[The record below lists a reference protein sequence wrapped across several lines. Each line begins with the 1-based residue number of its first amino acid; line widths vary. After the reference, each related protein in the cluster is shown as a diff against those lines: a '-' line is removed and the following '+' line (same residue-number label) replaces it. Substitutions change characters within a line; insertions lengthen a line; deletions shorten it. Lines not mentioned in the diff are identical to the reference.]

1 MPTKARSLGIGILG
15 LLSSLV
21 SFGIVKSVPTM
32 FYTLGVHGTFL
43 MCAGFTIGLLIFS
56 FFYMPETSGLTLEEI
71 EDMYRVKKCKKVSE
85 PDATQF

>member
-32 FYTLGVHGTFL
+32 FYALGVHGTFL
-43 MCAGFTIGLLIFS
+43 MCALFTIALLIFN

-71 EDMYRVKKCKKVSE
+71 EDMYRVKKCNKVE
-85 PDATQF
+85 PDSTQF

>member
-43 MCAGFTIGLLIFS
+43 MCACFTIGLLIFS
-56 FFYMPETSGLTLEEI
+56 FSYMPETSGLTLEEI
-71 EDMYRVKKCKKVSE
+71 EDMYRVKKCEKVSE

>member
-21 SFGIVKSVPTM
+21 SFGIVKSVPTL
-32 FYTLGVHGTFL
+32 FYALGVHGTFL
-43 MCAGFTIGLLIFS
+43 MCALFTIGLLIFS

-71 EDMYRVKKCKKVSE
+71 EDMYRVKKCNKVE
-85 PDATQF
+85 DTTQF

>member
-32 FYTLGVHGTFL
+32 FYALGVHGTFL
-43 MCAGFTIGLLIFS
+43 MCALSTIGLLIFS

-71 EDMYRVKKCKKVSE
+71 EDMYRVKKCNKVE
-85 PDATQF
+85 PDSTQF

>member
-32 FYTLGVHGTFL
+32 FYALGVHGTFL
-43 MCAGFTIGLLIFS
+43 MCALFTIGLLIFS

-71 EDMYRVKKCKKVSE
+71 EDMYRVKKCNKVEDS
-85 PDATQF
+85 TQF

>member
-32 FYTLGVHGTFL
+32 FYALGVHGTFL
-43 MCAGFTIGLLIFS
+43 MCALFTIGLLIFS

-71 EDMYRVKKCKKVSE
+71 EDMYRVQNCNKVE
-85 PDATQF
+85 DTTQF

>member
-21 SFGIVKSVPTM
+21 SFGIVKSVPTL
-32 FYTLGVHGTFL
+32 FYALGVHGTFL
-43 MCAGFTIGLLIFS
+43 MCALFTIGLLIFS

-71 EDMYRVKKCKKVSE
+71 EDMYRVKKCNKVE
-85 PDATQF
+85 PDSTQF

>member
-32 FYTLGVHGTFL
+32 FYALGVHGTFL
-43 MCAGFTIGLLIFS
+43 MCALFTIGLLIFS

-71 EDMYRVKKCKKVSE
+71 EDMYRVKKCNKVE
-85 PDATQF
+85 ETTQF